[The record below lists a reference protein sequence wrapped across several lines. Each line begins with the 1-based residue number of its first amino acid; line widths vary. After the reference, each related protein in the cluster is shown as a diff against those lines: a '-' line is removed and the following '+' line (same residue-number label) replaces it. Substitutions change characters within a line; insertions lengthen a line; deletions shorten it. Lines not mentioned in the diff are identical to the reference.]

1 MIFNKFNQEDIVV
14 GRINQVS
21 SGIFGTCDCLYV
33 SQSNF
38 VTSSVQANTMTSSAV
53 TSTQFDVKN
62 GQYYTDVYLDTTKLF
77 SIAYGDYAG
86 TGSSVYNYDELQPA
100 ADRVLTNETKI
111 IYSQYKNIL
120 LTPADN
126 KFSFASGSVNT
137 TYESEAIFA
146 INFDS
151 NIIKDQLDP
160 GQFQINFT
168 GSGGQFSF
176 IDDSSVLNK
185 QQNVYN
191 LISGSVIN
199 GVPTPYTN
207 NGQFTAEYS
216 GIGLLYPSHGIV
228 ILNAARLDEV
238 VQFTETFWTG
248 TDPDTRIRIS
258 DRSNEYNKIQYTDQR
273 FGNYRL
279 WSIDLYNSLKD
290 SDKLMAVRTSE
301 FVPSTN
307 YFVRVKNRDYNY
319 TNNPTFVSDGTD
331 GKSKGTILYQELINN
346 PKTYIT
352 TIGLYNDNNEL
363 LAIGK
368 LSKPTVKSFDN
379 EILLRVRIDF

>member
-1 MIFNKFNQEDIVV
+1 MIFSNFNTDDIVQ

-21 SGIFGTCDCLYV
+21 SGIFGTCNCLYV
-33 SQSNF
+33 SQSLF
-38 VTSSVQANTMTSSAV
+38 STSSLQANTMTSSAIIG
-53 TSTQFDVKN
+53 TQFDVKN
-62 GQYYTDVYLDTTKLF
+62 GQYYTDVYYEDSKIF
-77 SIAYGDYAG
+77 SIAYGDFAG
-86 TGSSVYNYDELQPA
+86 TGSSKYNWEELQPA
-100 ADRVLTNETKI
+100 ADRVLTNETKV
-111 IYSQYKNIL
+111 IYNQYKNIL
-120 LTPADN
+120 LNPSDE
-126 KFSFASGSVNT
+126 KFTFTSGSSTSTV
-137 TYESEAIFA
+137 ESEAIFA

-160 GQFQINFT
+160 GQFQINFS
-168 GSGGQFSF
+168 GSSGEFSY
-176 IDDSSVLNK
+176 IDDSSVINK

-207 NGQFTAEYS
+207 GGAFTAEYS
-216 GIGLLYPSHGIV
+216 GVGLFYPSHGIV
-228 ILNAARLDEV
+228 ILNGARLDELV
-238 VQFTETFWTG
+238 EFTTSAK
-248 TDPDTRIRIS
+248 IS
-258 DRSNEYNKIQYTDQR
+258 DRSNANYTNEYSTER

-279 WSIDLYNSLKD
+279 WSIDLLNSIKL
-290 SDKLMAVRTSE
+290 SDKMMAARTSE

-307 YFVRVKNRDYNY
+307 YFIRVKNRDYNY

-331 GKSKGTILYQELINN
+331 TKTKGTILYQELINN

-352 TIGLYNDNNEL
+352 TIGLYNENNEL

-379 EILLRVRIDF
+379 ELLIRVRLDF

>member
-1 MIFNKFNQEDIVV
+1 MIFNKFNQDDIVV

-33 SQSNF
+33 SQSLF
-38 VTSSVQANTMTSSAV
+38 TTSSVQANTMTSSAIV
-53 TSTQFDVKN
+53 GTQFDVKN
-62 GQYYTDVYLDTTKLF
+62 GQYYTDVYFENTKLF
-77 SIAYGDYAG
+77 SIAYGDYAA
-86 TGSSVYNYDELQPA
+86 TGSSKYNWEDLQPA
-100 ADRVLTNETKI
+100 ADRVLTYETKI

-120 LTPADN
+120 LTPSDN
-126 KFSFASGSVNT
+126 KFSFASGSATT

-146 INFDS
+146 INYDS

-160 GQFQINFT
+160 GQFQINFS
-168 GSGGQFSF
+168 GSQGQFSY
-176 IDDSSVLNK
+176 IDDSSVINK

-207 NGQFTAEYS
+207 NGQFVAEYS
-216 GIGLLYPSHGIV
+216 GVGLFYPSHGIV
-228 ILNAARLDEV
+228 ILNAARLDELV
-238 VQFTETFWTG
+238 KFTNDF
-248 TDPDTRIRIS
+248 DPVTSFIS
-258 DRSNEYNKIQYTDQR
+258 DRGNITQQNRYSTER
-273 FGNYRL
+273 FGNYRV
-279 WSIDLYNSLKD
+279 WSIDLFNSLKL
-290 SDKLMAVRTSE
+290 SDKLMAARTSE

-331 GKSKGTILYQELINN
+331 QKSKGTILYQELINN

-352 TIGLYNDNNEL
+352 TVGLYNDNNEL